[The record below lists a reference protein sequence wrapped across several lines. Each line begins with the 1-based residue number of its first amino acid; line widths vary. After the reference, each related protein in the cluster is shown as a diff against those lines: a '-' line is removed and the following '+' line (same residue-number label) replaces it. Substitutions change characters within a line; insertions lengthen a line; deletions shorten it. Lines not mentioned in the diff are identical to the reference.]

1 MSPLG
6 MFNMYHTGPLQ
17 GCSGDLVG
25 FIDCR
30 RVVSCGISAFGCN
43 LEDIICDSNLGRCR
57 IFGHRIVI
65 LVTLLVVILLK
76 SGECQSLAVG
86 VFPVSLI
93 QCEQN
98 IRQNKT
104 IICFHTLREL
114 TVLPRA
120 RLLAF
125 LISN

>member
-30 RVVSCGISAFGCN
+30 RVVSCEIGAFDCN

-76 SGECQSLAVG
+76 SGECQSFAIGFL
-86 VFPVSLI
+86 PVSLI
-93 QCEQN
+93 QFEH
-98 IRQNKT
+98 IY
-104 IICFHTLREL
+104 
-114 TVLPRA
+114 A
-120 RLLAF
+120 RKKRPSDFILF
-125 LISN
+125 GS